1 METAPAEVTRLRRNS
16 STRCGASREGTA
28 VIKSVPMNDRQQ
40 AHIDYFLERI
50 EYWRG
55 AERDETTARMLA
67 ARDADHAHPLRS
79 EEEGSEVF
87 DYLRRLEQGQLS
99 SKELR

>member
-1 METAPAEVTRLRRNS
+1 M
-16 STRCGASREGTA
+16 
-28 VIKSVPMNDRQQ
+28 IKSVPMNERQQ

-55 AERDETTARMLA
+55 AKRDETTARMLA

-87 DYLRRLEQGQLS
+87 DYLRRLERGQLS

>member
-1 METAPAEVTRLRRNS
+1 
-16 STRCGASREGTA
+16 
-28 VIKSVPMNDRQQ
+28 MNERQQ
-40 AHIDYFLERI
+40 AHLDYFFERI

-55 AERDETTARMLA
+55 FRRDEATARMLA

-87 DYLRRLEQGQLS
+87 DYLRRLEQERS
-99 SKELR
+99 AEKSRPR

>member
-1 METAPAEVTRLRRNS
+1 
-16 STRCGASREGTA
+16 
-28 VIKSVPMNDRQQ
+28 MNERQQ
-40 AHIDYFLERI
+40 AHIDYFFKRI

-55 AERDETTARMLA
+55 LKRDETTSRMLA

-87 DYLRRLEQGQLS
+87 DYLRRLEREQSADKRPG
-99 SKELR
+99 